1 MQKTVKVHEHIITAP
16 VYWTLLK
23 RLQKVTAYLCVHPFT
38 TSLFPLRSQIH
49 FTIAKFDSHYKATSI
64 REQNFRAFA
73 LKPLAFIPALGFS
86 S

>member
-1 MQKTVKVHEHIITAP
+1 MQETVISTQTHHHCSSVLDIVKTLTKGDGIS
-16 VYWTLLK
+16 
-23 RLQKVTAYLCVHPFT
+23 LC
-38 TSLFPLRSQIH
+38 TSFHNQFVPPRSQIH